1 MEKTYKVYVLTDEQ
15 SRIIE
20 VNSDRFLSNTIN
32 WIQIDEGAGNRYLH
46 AQGNYFNLPL
56 LDERFIYRY
65 KLVDGV
71 PVERTQEEMNA
82 DIEPE
87 APVEPSYEERI
98 SALEEQ
104 NETLIAQ
111 LAQYEE
117 SYAKGVQEA

>member
-65 KLVDGV
+65 KLVDGI
-71 PVERTQEEMNA
+71 PTERTQEEMDA
-82 DIEPE
+82 DVVIPEEPE
-87 APVEPSYEERI
+87 TESYEERI
-98 SALEEQ
+98 AALE
-104 NETLIAQ
+104 AQ
-111 LAQYEE
+111 LAQYETA
-117 SYAKGVQEA
+117 YNKGVQEA